1 MIPIHGLLTENYPKK
16 LKNWKNNVNI
26 YFNEINEDKQQIEK
40 LNTLEGIEKFGR
52 EAYYLKKENEEIYL
66 IEYDSTEK

>member
-1 MIPIHGLLTENYPKK
+1 MAYSQRITKEIKK
-16 LKNWKNNVNI
+16 LEKQRQHLLQ
-26 YFNEINEDKQQIEK
+26 EINEDKQQIEK

>member
-16 LKNWKNNVNI
+16 LKNWKNNSQHLLS
-26 YFNEINEDKQQIEK
+26 EINEDKQQIEK